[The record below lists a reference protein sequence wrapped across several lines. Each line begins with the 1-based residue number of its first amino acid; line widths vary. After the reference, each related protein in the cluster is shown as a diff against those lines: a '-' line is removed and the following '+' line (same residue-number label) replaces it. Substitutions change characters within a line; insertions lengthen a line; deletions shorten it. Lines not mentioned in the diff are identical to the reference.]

1 MTAFLALL
9 RRDLHVALRGSG
21 LMLLANLSQPVL
33 IAVVFAWVFPR
44 LHLVSGTFDTL
55 VLPGLVAVAILMNGV
70 DGVLLPLS
78 EDLAGNR
85 EIDERLLAPIG
96 VLGVALQKILVGTI
110 TASVSGLV
118 TLPVMMLMMRGVS
131 EVHLVWTALV
141 PAIVAAS
148 LVSAAF
154 GMALGSLAGGRFSP
168 FIFDVVVGPMLLFGC
183 VYFPWQPLAVI
194 GPVRYLLLI
203 NPLVFMG
210 EALRAV
216 VTPQVAHM
224 PTALLAAGLGGFAV
238 ALTALGARAF
248 RRRTIL

>member
-1 MTAFLALL
+1 MTAFLALM
-9 RRDLHVALRGSG
+9 RRDLHVALRGAG
-21 LMLLANLSQPVL
+21 LMLFANMSQPVL
-33 IAVVFAWVFPR
+33 VAMVFAWVFPR
-44 LHLVSGTFDTL
+44 LHMVAATFDTL
-55 VLPGLVAVAILMNGV
+55 VLPGLIAVAILMNGV
-70 DGVLLPLS
+70 NGVLLPLS

-96 VLGVALQKILVGTI
+96 VFGVALQKIAVGTL

-118 TLPVMMLMMRGVS
+118 TLPVMVWMMRGVS
-131 EVHLVWTALV
+131 EVHLVWPALA

-154 GMALGSLAGGRFSP
+154 GLTLGALAGGRFSP
-168 FIFDVVVGPMLLFGC
+168 FVFDVVVGPMLLFGC

-194 GPVRYLLLI
+194 GPARYLLLI

-210 EALRAV
+210 EVLRAV
-216 VTPQVAHM
+216 VTPQLAHM
-224 PTALLAAGLGGFAV
+224 PTALLLAGLGGFAV
-238 ALTALGARAF
+238 VLTAVGAWAF